1 MSNFMMN
8 MISWILLLLV
18 ILTLYLI
25 DKVNHLQQTQEPELT
40 PMPPLPMPEPP
51 TDILFAGLEGKKLWD
66 AMTGKPV
73 DGFDATLIDALRAH
87 YEPILREHITET
99 FRDGVECADE
109 TDTGV
114 PASQRKIPTVR
125 GFIQSWLP
133 PQHLGSIYRVGIEY
147 GAVKNKDPDPDI
159 VMRLRETLDSVTDM
173 LYKRTSISYEVPFSE
188 LLMAE
193 PEPESP
199 AVLALTDQSA
209 SEQVLQPSMAANE
222 QVLAQ
227 GLEQVQMYEEQ
238 QRQDLAAEQDAQ
250 TIDHAEVET
259 MANEADPVSV
269 ETAQAPPDAPPEGEV
284 IEAQALAP
292 QEVKPT

>member
-25 DKVNHLQQTQEPELT
+25 DKVNHLQQTQEPEPT

-109 TDTGV
+109 SDTGV

-147 GAVKNKDPDPDI
+147 GAVKGKDPDPDI

-173 LYKRTSISYEVPFSE
+173 LYKRTSITYEVPFSE
-188 LLMAE
+188 LLMSE
-193 PEPESP
+193 PEPEP
-199 AVLALTDQSA
+199 QPVLALTDQTA
-209 SEQVLQPSMAANE
+209 TEQVLQPELPNE
-222 QVLAQ
+222 QTLAQ

-238 QRQDLAAEQDAQ
+238 QRQDLAAEQDSQA
-250 TIDHAEVET
+250 IAHAEVEAMPNAT
-259 MANEADPVSV
+259 EDVSV
-269 ETAQAPPDAPPEGEV
+269 ELAQAQPEAVQEAQV
-284 IEAQALAP
+284 IEAQEVVPA
-292 QEVKPT
+292 EVKPA

>member
-8 MISWILLLLV
+8 MVSWILLLLV

-25 DKVNHLQQTQEPELT
+25 DKVNHLQQTQVPEPT

-51 TDILFAGLEGKKLWD
+51 SDILFAGLEGKKLWD

-73 DGFDATLIDALRAH
+73 DGFDANLIDALRAH
-87 YEPILREHITET
+87 YEPILREHITVT

-109 TDTGV
+109 ADTGV
-114 PASQRKIPTVR
+114 PASQRKIATVR

-147 GAVKNKDPDPDI
+147 GAVKGKDPDPDI

-173 LYKRTSISYEVPFSE
+173 LYKRTSITYEVPFSE
-188 LLMAE
+188 LLMSDAHE
-193 PEPESP
+193 APSQ
-199 AVLALTDQSA
+199 VLALTDQSA
-209 SEQVLQPSMAANE
+209 SDAVLPPAMTPD
-222 QVLAQ
+222 LAQ

-238 QRQDLAAEQDAQ
+238 QRQDLAAEQETPSMA
-250 TIDHAEVET
+250 HAEVL
-259 MANEADPVSV
+259 PS
-269 ETAQAPPDAPPEGEV
+269 DAAEDV
-284 IEAQALAP
+284 LAP
-292 QEVKPT
+292 ADASASADVVIDAAAPVAVAAAPAAVPEEVKS